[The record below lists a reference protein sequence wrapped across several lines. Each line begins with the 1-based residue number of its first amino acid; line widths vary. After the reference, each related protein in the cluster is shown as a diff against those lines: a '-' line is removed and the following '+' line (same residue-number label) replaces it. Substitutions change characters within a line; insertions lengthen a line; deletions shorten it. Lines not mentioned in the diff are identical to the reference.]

1 MSQMSTLLDYEISEK
16 IHIGTRTL
24 IERGF
29 RKSDRLP
36 VIIKSLK
43 SEFPT
48 VEEISRLKHEYK
60 INSCLFHV
68 EGIVKTYGLLK
79 YKNSFALILEDFEGK
94 SLKHLLADRHLPVI
108 DFLSIAIKLA
118 QALGKL
124 HENQIIHKD
133 IKSGNIIINPNTS
146 EVKITDFSI
155 STRLTRET
163 NQISNPSLLEGT
175 LAYMSPEQTGRMNRS
190 IDYRT
195 DFYSLGITFYEM
207 LTGQLAFNAID
218 PLELI
223 HCHIALK
230 PVPPH
235 ELNSEIPEAISSI
248 VMKLLQK
255 NAEDR
260 YQSAFGLKA
269 DLETC
274 LTELQNTGK
283 IENFTPGQLDQFGK
297 FLIPQKLYGRSQ
309 EVTTLMQ
316 AFERVSQG
324 RTEMILVSGY
334 SGIGKTALVNEV
346 HKPIVQKRGYFI
358 AGKFDQFKRN
368 VPYAALIQAF
378 QSLIRQ
384 ILTEGS
390 DKIEIWK
397 QKLLSALDE
406 QGQIIIDIIPE
417 LELIIGSQ
425 PTVHQL
431 SSPFESQSRFNKVF
445 QEFLGVF
452 TKAKHPL
459 VLFLD
464 DLQWADPASLKL
476 IQLWVTAPESQ
487 YLLMIGAYRD
497 NEVSPIHPTI
507 QTIEKI
513 KENGVT
519 VNHLILQPLNI
530 DNVSQLLVDTLS
542 FGKPFELWDEI
553 ENLKPL
559 KVEISSLASLL
570 FHKTSGNPF
579 FLTQLLQTL
588 YSENLL
594 KFDFIKGRWFW
605 NIGQIQ
611 GLGIIDFNIIELV
624 AKNIQKLSDRTQH
637 TLKLAACIGNQF
649 NLDVLAIVNE
659 QSLLTTAD
667 DLWEA
672 LQTGLI
678 LPLNNAYKIPL
689 GLDDRD
695 REIPEQI
702 IDWKNHENVF
712 QSPIGYKFLHDRVQ
726 QAAYSLIPEAQKKA
740 THLKIGQLLLQKTSA
755 HSLSENI
762 FDIVNQ
768 LNISAELINNQTER
782 KDLAKLNLLAG
793 KKAKAATAYET
804 AFRYLNIG
812 LEQLTNKDWES
823 NYDLMIELYLESLEV
838 SYTVNS
844 KQAEKIANTILINA
858 QRRLEKVKVYEIQSN
873 FYFCQNQPVPALE
886 TSLKALKMLE
896 INLPS
901 HPKKLNVLASLIAT
915 KLRQGN
921 KSIAALAYM
930 PEMTDSELLAAM
942 RILLTLSPAAFAVRP
957 NLYPLVTFKMVNL
970 SLQYGNTPLSTYGYG
985 TYGLLHCAML
995 GDFNS
1000 GYQYGQLARTLLNQF
1015 NAKEVT
1021 AIVSIPLYV
1030 FITHWKEHIKTA
1042 LAGLLEG
1049 SQTGLSTGNIEY
1061 GCHCAGFYCSYL
1073 FLSGEP
1079 LEFVIQKQSQYI
1091 DLLVQY
1097 KQEYQVNQV
1106 KIWAQVVLNFQGESE
1121 NAIALSGKQFSE
1133 ETMLPQLIES
1143 ENGLVLFPAYLAK
1156 ALLYYSFKHYAECWE
1171 SVCAAEKYVAAA
1183 SGSVYIPVHNFYAS
1197 LSLLAL
1203 SRTASAKK
1211 QQKYLQKVA
1220 KYQKKMQQ
1228 WAKNS
1233 PQNYL
1238 HKYELVEAEKARI
1251 LGQNYK
1257 AAEYYDRA
1265 IKGAREQGYLQEEAL
1280 ACELAAEFYFHQER
1294 EKVAQIYLTDAYY
1307 GYTRWG
1313 AKAKVSYLELRYP
1326 EFFSQ
1331 LLAREDNLFES
1342 NGTTTSTT
1350 GESSVKLDFYSV
1362 IKASQALS
1370 NEIVLE
1376 SLLQQLIKLVM
1387 HNAGAQTVYLLLD
1400 KEGQIFLEAAG
1411 TVDEV
1416 QLGLSTDIENSKCL
1430 PISLINYV
1438 IRTQENVVLND
1449 ACTEGMFTSDPYI
1462 IKNEIK
1468 SILCTPILTQ
1478 GKLIGLLYLENNLSR
1493 RAFTIER
1500 IEVLRILTSQA
1511 AISLEKARLYKNLLE
1526 VTENLKQANHQLENY
1541 SRSLED
1547 KVKERTLELESKN
1560 TSLQEKTT
1568 HLEKTIKELKA
1579 TQAQL
1584 IQAEKMSSLGML
1596 VAGVAH
1602 EINNPVNFIYGNV
1615 NYANEYSQSLLNI
1628 VSLYQQEYPNPTAKI
1643 AAELDD
1649 LDLEFMKQD
1658 LLKLLSSM
1666 KVGADR
1672 IRQIVLSLRN
1682 FSRLDESQMKPVDIH
1697 EGIHSTL
1704 MLLQHRLKPKPDHA
1718 GIKVIKD
1725 FGELPLIECYA
1736 GQLNQV
1742 FMNIIANAIDSLE
1755 LRFPLNTV
1763 VESRVI
1769 DASNI
1774 PQELT
1779 GDYPTIQIRTGKLNN
1794 NYVEIRI
1801 ADNGLGMTEEVR
1813 EKLFDPFFT
1822 TKPVGKGTGMG
1833 LSICYQ
1839 IVVDKHGGKLQCISS
1854 PGKGAEFVIKIP
1866 VQQLKKPINIEANSA
1881 AK

>member
-1 MSQMSTLLDYEISEK
+1 MSTISDYEIIEK
-16 IHIGTRTL
+16 IHIGIRTL
-24 IERGF
+24 IERGV
-29 RKSDRLP
+29 RKSDRVP

-43 SEFPT
+43 SEYPT
-48 VEEISRLKHEYK
+48 LEEIARLKHEYK
-60 INSCLFHV
+60 INSSLFNV

-79 YKNSFALILEDFEGK
+79 YKNGFALILEDFQGK
-94 SLKHLLADRHLPVI
+94 SLKQLLADRLLQVI
-108 DFLSIAIKLA
+108 DFLNIAIKLA
-118 QALGKL
+118 QSLGEL
-124 HENQIIHKD
+124 HQNQIIHKD
-133 IKSGNIIINPNTS
+133 IKSANIIVNPKTS
-146 EVKITDFSI
+146 QVKITDFSI

-163 NQISNPSLLEGT
+163 NQIGSPCLLEGT

-195 DFYSLGITFYEM
+195 DFYSLGITYYEM
-207 LTGQLAFNAID
+207 LTGQLPFNAID

-223 HCHIALK
+223 HCHIALT

-235 ELNSEIPEAISSI
+235 QINPEIPEAISSI

-274 LTELQNTGK
+274 LLELQKTSK

-309 EVTTLMQ
+309 EVTLLMQ
-316 AFERVSQG
+316 AFERVSKG
-324 RTEMILVSGY
+324 ATEMILVSGY

-368 VPYAALIQAF
+368 IPYAALIQAF
-378 QSLIRQ
+378 QSLLRQ

-390 DKIEIWK
+390 DQIEIWK
-397 QKLLSALDE
+397 QKLLSTLGE

-425 PTVHQL
+425 PAVPQL
-431 SSPFESQSRFNKVF
+431 SLPLESQNRFNKVF
-445 QEFLGVF
+445 KEFLGVF
-452 TKAKHPL
+452 TKAEHPL

-476 IQLWVTAPESQ
+476 IKIWVTDPESK
-487 YLLMIGAYRD
+487 YLLMMGAYRD

-507 QTIEKI
+507 QTIDKI
-513 KENGVT
+513 KENGAT
-519 VNHLILQPLNI
+519 VNQLILQPLDIN
-530 DNVSQLLVDTLS
+530 NVSQLLADTLS

-553 ENLKPL
+553 EKLKPL
-559 KVEISSLASLL
+559 KSEISSLASLL
-570 FHKTSGNPF
+570 FHKTGGNPF
-579 FLTQLLQTL
+579 FLTQLMQTL

-605 NIGQIQ
+605 NVAQIQ
-611 GLGIIDFNIIELV
+611 SLGIIDYNIVELV

-637 TLKLAACIGNQF
+637 ALKLAACIGNQF
-649 NLDVLAIVNE
+649 NLDVLAIVNQ

-667 DLWEA
+667 DLWEG

-678 LPLNNAYKIPL
+678 LPLNSAYKIPL
-689 GLDDRD
+689 VFDDQERETQERILDWGNQ
-695 REIPEQI
+695 EG
-702 IDWKNHENVF
+702 VF
-712 QSPIGYKFLHDRVQ
+712 HSPISYKFLHDRVQ
-726 QAAYSLIPEAQKKA
+726 QAAYSLIPEEQKKA
-740 THLKIGQLLLQKTSA
+740 THLKIGKLLLQKTSA
-755 HSLSENI
+755 HALLENI

-768 LNISAELINNQTER
+768 LNISAELINNPSER

-793 KKAKAATAYET
+793 KKAKAATAYEA
-804 AFRYLNIG
+804 AFKYLSIG
-812 LEQLTNKDWES
+812 LEQLTEKDWE
-823 NYDLMIELYLESLEV
+823 NQYDLTIELYLESLEIG
-838 SYTVNS
+838 YIVNPQ
-844 KQAEKIANTILINA
+844 QAVKIFHTILNHA
-858 QRRLEKVKVYEIQSN
+858 QKRLEKVKVYEIQSK
-873 FYFCQNQPVPALE
+873 FYFSQNQPVPALE
-886 TSLKALKMLE
+886 TSLKALKILG

-901 HPKKLNVLASLIAT
+901 QPNKFNVLASLIKT

-921 KSIAALAYM
+921 KSIEALASL
-930 PEMTDSELLAAM
+930 PEMTDDELLAAM
-942 RILLTLSPAAFAVRP
+942 RILLALSPAAFAVRP

-970 SLQYGNTPLSTYGYG
+970 SLKYGNTPLSTYGYG

-995 GDFNS
+995 GDFDS
-1000 GYQYGQLARTLLNQF
+1000 GYRYGQLARTLLHQF

-1049 SQTGLSTGNIEY
+1049 SQTGLSTGDIEY

-1079 LEFVIQKQSQYI
+1079 LDSVIQKQSQYI

-1097 KQEYQVNQV
+1097 KQEYQLNQV
-1106 KIWAQVVLNFQGESE
+1106 KIWAQVVLNFQGESD

-1133 ETMLPQLIES
+1133 ETMLPLLIES

-1156 ALLYYSFKHYAECWE
+1156 ALLCYSFKLYAESWE
-1171 SVCAAEKYVAAA
+1171 NACAAEKYVPAA

-1197 LSLLAL
+1197 LALLAL
-1203 SRTASAKK
+1203 SRTASNKER
-1211 QQKYLQKVA
+1211 QEYLQKVA
-1220 KYQKKMQQ
+1220 ENQKKMQQ
-1228 WAKNS
+1228 WADNS
-1233 PQNYL
+1233 PTNYL
-1238 HKYELVEAEKARI
+1238 HKYELVEAEKARL
-1251 LGQNYK
+1251 LGKNDT

-1280 ACELAAEFYFHQER
+1280 AFELAAEFYFHRNR

-1307 GYTRWG
+1307 GYDRWG
-1313 AKAKVSYLELRYP
+1313 AKAKICDLESRYP

-1331 LLAREDNLFES
+1331 LLDRENYRFES
-1342 NGTTTSTT
+1342 NGTTSSTT
-1350 GESSVKLDFYSV
+1350 GESSTKLDFYAV

-1400 KEGQIFLEAAG
+1400 QDGKILLEATG
-1411 TVDEV
+1411 TVNEV
-1416 QLGLSTDIENSKCL
+1416 RLGLSTTVENSECL

-1438 IRTQENVVLND
+1438 VRTQESVVLND
-1449 ACTEGMFTSDPYI
+1449 AYTEGIFTADPYI

-1493 RAFTIER
+1493 RAFTTER

-1511 AISLEKARLYKNLLE
+1511 AISIDKARLYENLIK
-1526 VTENLKQANHQLENY
+1526 VSNNLKQANQQLEDY

-1547 KVKERTLELESKN
+1547 KVKERTLELEAKN
-1560 TSLQEKTT
+1560 TCLREQTT
-1568 HLEKTIKELKA
+1568 NLEQTIKELQA
-1579 TQAQL
+1579 TQTQL
-1584 IQAEKMSSLGML
+1584 IQAEKMSSLGQL

-1602 EINNPVNFIYGNV
+1602 EINNPVNFIYGNLT
-1615 NYANEYSQSLLNI
+1615 YANEYTESLLNLLD
-1628 VSLYQQEYPNPTAKI
+1628 LYQQEYPNPTDKI
-1643 AAELDD
+1643 SAEIDEI
-1649 LDLEFMKQD
+1649 DLEFLKQD
-1658 LLKLLSSM
+1658 LLKLFSSM

-1672 IRQIVLSLRN
+1672 IRLIVLSLRN
-1682 FSRLDESQMKPVDIH
+1682 FSRLDEAQMKAVDIH
-1697 EGIHSTL
+1697 EGIDSTL
-1704 MLLQHRLKPKPDHA
+1704 MLLQNRLKPKSDRP
-1718 GIKVIKD
+1718 GIQVIKEYGD
-1725 FGELPLIECYA
+1725 LPMVECYA

-1742 FMNIIANAIDSLE
+1742 LMNIIANAIDALE
-1755 LRFPLNTV
+1755 YSRESGLSTV
-1763 VESRVI
+1763 DRG
-1769 DASNI
+1769 
-1774 PQELT
+1774 LT
-1779 GDYPTIQIRTGKLNN
+1779 AECPTIRIRTLKLNA
-1794 NYVEIRI
+1794 NYVEIAI

-1813 EKLFDPFFT
+1813 SKLFDPFFT

-1833 LSICYQ
+1833 LSISYQ
-1839 IVVDKHGGKLQCISS
+1839 IVVDKHGGQLKCISS
-1854 PGKGAEFVIKIP
+1854 PGKGAEFAIEIP
-1866 VQQLKKPINIEANSA
+1866 VQQLKKPINNEVNSA